1 MDRWLGWCWVELVIR
16 LVDGLVAG
24 WIGGWVNEWVGWLVG
39 WWDRHCFGCW
49 VCEWGQITQNLP
61 FQ

>member
-1 MDRWLGWCWVELVIR
+1 MDRWLGWCWVGLVIR

-49 VCEWGQITQNLP
+49 VCE
-61 FQ
+61 